1 MVIALL
7 AAMVA
12 LVPIHSEVSWTS
24 TAEQLRSVAETYK
37 KWGITFELDKESKF
51 TGGYTPVPAHLEVTG
66 VMEAPDR
73 LSIGIETAVGE
84 KHALAVHLGGNF
96 KIEPDG
102 SATEGTGA
110 LYVEGRGLVG
120 KYSYSRE
127 TGVTMEAGVEES
139 FYTLGIKLGQADA
152 GPFALGLKLG
162 PLTVNIDPTT
172 YAKRFVIMAP
182 EFAKK
187 AKEKIGGVTM
197 RVDSDALLAA
207 ISEAPAPPPS
217 YLAGR
222 EAVSLKGALSAGA
235 KDLGRLT
242 SIEGLQ
248 VDEVSKDIVIIGVND
263 PTLPPIPLETVAA
276 LARCVYVDGTHP
288 WISIDPQSDFKV
300 PHHAR
305 IGDVPTDLRS
315 SGLIESMLGADYSMK
330 QLTLGKH
337 KLQGVSQLMDLLTP
351 EQAAMSQRWRLW
363 IAPSQPSAG
372 DLLLATSPGARYYRL
387 RVTPVIKAETTLLN
401 AVRSEGSPAFGPQT
415 DPSAQSGGP
424 GALLAQQYTLMY
436 HSIETSWPE
445 SRFAVVRQQ
454 LQISSIF
461 TLLAA
466 RERSSWESELIHRLA
481 SKKIAHRDF
490 SLEFPGLTTTRQTPD
505 GQSDTISGGMLTAV
519 TLPDVVPGGEAVG
532 HSSVRWHGWQGTLP
546 PPIPVADLPAPV
558 PAART
563 AAMAEKRAE
572 IAIEGGDGKEA
583 ETAARVALAFKP
595 GWDEASISL
604 VRALAL
610 QNSESCVGL
619 LTKSIQQSPKSWRL
633 LLLSAMLHQ
642 GQRDYYA
649 AVKDADKVIALAPNT
664 ARAYA
669 VRAACRGREEYDVA
683 VKDWARAQQ
692 LAPGSAELYIGSAGF
707 YLWHEKPKEALKD
720 LQLAIRCDP
729 INSKNYLLKGLVLM
743 DLARPA
749 EAVTALRNAVSLA
762 PADWQCRT
770 SLGTALYTAADY
782 AGAIEQM
789 SLALRLRPRTGQ
801 LDLQPGTIDDPPALF
816 RVPHPPLEE
825 LIDRPENPNQITIVE
840 LPLFDPTIWVIRG
853 ASQYKLAKPAEALPD
868 LKRYI
873 ALADM
878 FHEYC
883 EKVMHAPPIAEVKKM
898 AAEASR

>member
-1 MVIALL
+1 MPPGLL
-7 AAMVA
+7 ILDDLIRRARRRAAWQFVVA
-12 LVPIHSEVSWTS
+12 
-24 TAEQLRSVAETYK
+24 RSLWA
-37 KWGITFELDKESKF
+37 
-51 TGGYTPVPAHLEVTG
+51 VT
-66 VMEAPDR
+66 
-73 LSIGIETAVGE
+73 
-84 KHALAVHLGGNF
+84 
-96 KIEPDG
+96 
-102 SATEGTGA
+102 
-110 LYVEGRGLVG
+110 
-120 KYSYSRE
+120 
-127 TGVTMEAGVEES
+127 
-139 FYTLGIKLGQADA
+139 
-152 GPFALGLKLG
+152 
-162 PLTVNIDPTT
+162 
-172 YAKRFVIMAP
+172 
-182 EFAKK
+182 
-187 AKEKIGGVTM
+187 
-197 RVDSDALLAA
+197 
-207 ISEAPAPPPS
+207 
-217 YLAGR
+217 
-222 EAVSLKGALSAGA
+222 
-235 KDLGRLT
+235 
-242 SIEGLQ
+242 
-248 VDEVSKDIVIIGVND
+248 
-263 PTLPPIPLETVAA
+263 AA
-276 LARCVYVDGTHP
+276 LA
-288 WISIDPQSDFKV
+288 
-300 PHHAR
+300 AAA
-305 IGDVPTDLRS
+305 L
-315 SGLIESMLGADYSMK
+315 LLMLGTGVVAWYVPPVVFVLASGVA
-330 QLTLGKH
+330 LWTLRGRLPH
-337 KLQGVSQLMDLLTP
+337 EYGTAQALDNALHTSDLL
-351 EQAAMSQRWRLW
+351 S
-363 IAPSQPSAG
+363 SAWY
-372 DLLLATSPGARYYRL
+372 ASTKGARSYFA
-387 RVTPVIKAETTLLN
+387 PLLF
-401 AVRSEGSPAFGPQT
+401 EQ
-415 DPSAQSGGP
+415 
-424 GALLAQQYTLMY
+424 
-436 HSIETSWPE
+436 
-445 SRFAVVRQQ
+445 
-454 LQISSIF
+454 
-461 TLLAA
+461 
-466 RERSSWESELIHRLA
+466 
-481 SKKIAHRDF
+481 
-490 SLEFPGLTTTRQTPD
+490 
-505 GQSDTISGGMLTAV
+505 
-519 TLPDVVPGGEAVG
+519 
-532 HSSVRWHGWQGTLP
+532 
-546 PPIPVADLPAPV
+546 
-558 PAART
+558 
-563 AAMAEKRAE
+563 
-572 IAIEGGDGKEA
+572 A

-801 LDLQPGTIDDPPALF
+801 LDLQPGTIDAPPALF

-883 EKVMHAPPIAEVKKM
+883 EKVMHAPPIAEVKRM